1 MCHLSSPLS
10 LQMWATTFK
19 FSFLAKSRFDLK
31 DLMAYNLMYNGVSSF
46 HGECVQ
52 CACVCVYRSEDNN
65 FEELVCSLYH
75 MGPGDWT
82 YIIKLVSK
90 HQTHWPNSQAL
101 NFFFFNK
108 EQFHIVMMSWWSC
121 CKLCPW
127 IFFFFT
133 STMISCQSK
142 VRQKLDSIKLIFL
155 LKYINDFP

>member
-75 MGPGDWT
+75 MGPGD
-82 YIIKLVSK
+82 
-90 HQTHWPNSQAL
+90 
-101 NFFFFNK
+101 
-108 EQFHIVMMSWWSC
+108 
-121 CKLCPW
+121 
-127 IFFFFT
+127 
-133 STMISCQSK
+133 
-142 VRQKLDSIKLIFL
+142 
-155 LKYINDFP
+155 